1 LILRRLDQAKRIRQ
15 AYKTQRDTLVMKYH
29 TLGKT
34 QLKVSEI
41 CLGTMTYGQQNTE
54 AEAHEQLDYATA
66 NGVNFIDTAELYA
79 VPPSAET
86 YGLTEQYIG
95 SWLKKS
101 AKRNDVV
108 LASKIAGPADGWL
121 PHIRDEATRRLD
133 KANIELALNDSLKRL
148 QTDYL
153 DCYQL
158 HWPDRKTN
166 YFGQL
171 GYSHDASDQPIPIEE
186 TLYALK
192 EQVDAGKIRTI
203 GLSNETPWGV
213 MEFIRLAEQLNL
225 PRVVSVQNPY
235 SLLNRTYEIG
245 LAEIS
250 IRENAGLL
258 AYSPL
263 GFGVLSGKYLRGA
276 APEGAR
282 LSLYPDYNRY
292 SNENALKATEAYV
305 QLAQAHDLN
314 PVQMALAY
322 VNSRRFVTANIIG
335 ATNMQQLRDNIASAS
350 TVLSE
355 DVLEGIEAI
364 HQRYPN
370 PAP

>member
-1 LILRRLDQAKRIRQ
+1 
-15 AYKTQRDTLVMKYH
+15 MKFNF
-29 TLGKT
+29 LGKT
-34 QLKVSEI
+34 DIKVSEI

-66 NGVNFIDTAELYA
+66 NDVNFIDTAELYA

-95 SWLKKS
+95 SWFKKTG
-101 AKRNDVV
+101 KRNDVV

-133 KANIELALNDSLKRL
+133 RANIELALNDSLKRL

-153 DCYQL
+153 DLYQL

-171 GYSHDASDQPIPIEE
+171 GYTHDASDQFVAVEE
-186 TLYALK
+186 TLLALK
-192 EQVDAGKIRTI
+192 EQVDAGKIRCI
-203 GLSNETPWGV
+203 GLSNETPWGT

-245 LAEIS
+245 LAEVS
-250 IRENAGLL
+250 MREQAGLL

-263 GFGVLSGKYLRGA
+263 GFGVLSGKYLNGA
-276 APEGAR
+276 EPESAR
-282 LSLYPDYNRY
+282 LTLYPDYNRY
-292 SNENALKATEAYV
+292 SNENAIKATQAYV
-305 QLAQAHDLN
+305 QLAKDNGLN
-314 PVQMALAY
+314 PAQMALAF
-322 VNSRRFVTANIIG
+322 VNAQAFVTANIIG
-335 ATNMQQLRDNIASAS
+335 ATNIQQLDANIASTNIS
-350 TVLSE
+350 LSS
-355 DVLEGIEAI
+355 DLLEAIAAI
-364 HQRYPN
+364 HQKYPN
-370 PAP
+370 PSP

>member
-1 LILRRLDQAKRIRQ
+1 
-15 AYKTQRDTLVMKYH
+15 MKLKP
-29 TLGKT
+29 LGKT
-34 QLKVSEI
+34 DIQVSEI

-101 AKRNDVV
+101 GKRNDVV
-108 LASKIAGPADGWL
+108 LASKIAGPAEGWL

-153 DCYQL
+153 DLYQL

-171 GYSHDASDQPIPIEE
+171 GYTHDANDQFVSIEE
-186 TLYALK
+186 TLLALK

-203 GLSNETPWGV
+203 GLSNETPWGT
-213 MEFIRLAEQLNL
+213 MEFIRLADQLNL

-245 LAEIS
+245 LAEAS
-250 IRENAGLL
+250 IREQAGLL

-263 GFGVLSGKYLRGA
+263 GFGVLSGKYLNGA
-276 APEGAR
+276 APKDAR
-282 LSLYPDYNRY
+282 LTLYPDYNRY
-292 SNENALKATEAYV
+292 SNENAVKATEAYV
-305 QLAQAHDLN
+305 KLANDNGLN
-314 PVQMALAY
+314 PAQMALAF
-322 VNSRRFVTANIIG
+322 VNSQPFVSSNIIG
-335 ATNMQQLRDNIASAS
+335 ATTMQQLDDNIASANI
-350 TVLSE
+350 TLSN
-355 DVLEGIEAI
+355 DVLEAIAAI
-364 HQRYPN
+364 HQQYPN
-370 PAP
+370 PSP

>member
-1 LILRRLDQAKRIRQ
+1 
-15 AYKTQRDTLVMKYH
+15 MKYT
-29 TLGKT
+29 TLGTT
-34 QLKVSEI
+34 QIKVSEL

-86 YGLTEQYIG
+86 YGLTEKYIG

-101 AKRNDVV
+101 AKRSDIV

-133 KANIELALNDSLKRL
+133 KANIEQALNASLKRL

-166 YFGQL
+166 FFGQL
-171 GYSHDASDQPIPIEE
+171 GYSHDANDRPIPIEE

-192 EQVDAGKIRTI
+192 EQVDAGKIRSI

-213 MEFIRLAEQLNL
+213 MAFIRLAEQLNL

-245 LAEIS
+245 LAEVS
-250 IRENAGLL
+250 IREQAGLL

-263 GFGVLSGKYLRGA
+263 GFGVLSGKYLNGA
-276 APEGAR
+276 QPKEAR
-282 LSLYPDYNRY
+282 LSLFPDYNRY
-292 SNENALKATEAYV
+292 SSENAIKATTAYV
-305 QLAQAHDLN
+305 QLAKDHGLKPA
-314 PVQMALAY
+314 QMALAF
-322 VNSRRFVTANIIG
+322 VNAQPFVSANIIG
-335 ATNMQQLRDNIASAS
+335 ATNMQQLRDNIASANIS
-350 TVLSE
+350 LSS
-355 DVLEGIEAI
+355 DVLEGIAAI
-364 HQRYPN
+364 HQQYPN
-370 PAP
+370 PSP

>member
-1 LILRRLDQAKRIRQ
+1 
-15 AYKTQRDTLVMKYH
+15 MKYKP
-29 TLGKT
+29 LGKT
-34 QLKVSEI
+34 DIQVSEI

-79 VPPSAET
+79 VPPTAET

-101 AKRNDVV
+101 GKRNEVV
-108 LASKIAGPADGWL
+108 LASKVAGPADGWL

-153 DCYQL
+153 DLYQL

-171 GYSHDASDQPIPIEE
+171 GYSHDATDQPVPIEE
-186 TLYALK
+186 TLIALK

-203 GLSNETPWGV
+203 GLSNETPWGT

-245 LAEIS
+245 LAEVS
-250 IRENAGLL
+250 IREQAGLL

-263 GFGVLSGKYLRGA
+263 GFGVLSGKYLNGK
-276 APEGAR
+276 APQGAR
-282 LSLYPDYNRY
+282 LTLYPDYNRY
-292 SNENALKATEAYV
+292 SNENAIKATEAYV
-305 QLAQAHDLN
+305 QLAKDNGLN
-314 PVQMALAY
+314 PAQMALAFI
-322 VNSRRFVTANIIG
+322 NAQPFVTANIIG
-335 ATNMQQLRDNIASAS
+335 ATNMQQLRDNIASANIL
-350 TVLSE
+350 LSS
-355 DVLEGIEAI
+355 DVLEGIAAI
-364 HQRYPN
+364 HQQYPN
-370 PAP
+370 PSP